1 MEMKEL
7 VTEGQINIAIAMEK
21 CLFYNLS
28 LLDVICYCK
37 RTYNVV
43 FKVLF

>member
-1 MEMKEL
+1 MKEL

-21 CLFYNLS
+21 SLFYNLG
-28 LLDVICYCK
+28 LLDVIVTA
-37 RTYNVV
+37 REQYNVV